1 MLWKQQEIGAHT
13 GVGEETPPSP
23 PPKKTKT
30 KTKTKKTRRM
40 LLDYKLVPDSS
51 QEYKYNLNH

>member
-23 PPKKTKT
+23 PKKTKT
-30 KTKTKKTRRM
+30 KTKTKKNATHVTR
-40 LLDYKLVPDSS
+40 LQTSS
-51 QEYKYNLNH
+51 